1 MVLRGRIRYQLVRP
15 SSHRASDL
23 GMPIPDEEQNERI
36 AQLRTGH
43 THVPDDRPAVQTR

>member
-15 SSHRASDL
+15 SSHRASAL

-36 AQLRTGH
+36 AAVEDGSH
-43 THVPDDRPAVQTR
+43 TRPG